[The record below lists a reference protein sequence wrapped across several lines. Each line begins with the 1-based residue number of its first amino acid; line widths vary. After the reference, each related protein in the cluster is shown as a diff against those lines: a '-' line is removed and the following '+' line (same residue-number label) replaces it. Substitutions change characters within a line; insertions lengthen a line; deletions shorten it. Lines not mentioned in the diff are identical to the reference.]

1 MTQIDY
7 RELEGAIIPSL
18 LHELAAVAVAV
29 FNEEQE
35 PGARVEGYAEQLQ
48 TELSGYR
55 WVHLCLAYQ
64 GDRIVGYKVGRSNDP
79 RSFESWS
86 GGVLPQARRQGI
98 ANELAARQE
107 SWVQAN
113 GFGYLTTL
121 VAHDNQPMLIVNL
134 KRGFCVAG
142 IQVTRGEHRKVLL
155 EKAMY

>member
-1 MTQIDY
+1 LTQIDY

-98 ANELAARQE
+98 ANELAVRQE

-142 IQVTRGEHRKVLL
+142 IQVTRGEHRRVLL